1 MNRLKSENYL
11 LKQNNY
17 YLVCTIQQLE
27 KQKLKIVNQDIDEI
41 SEIILEDT
49 REYDSLHNQIMDI
62 SCNNYSSETLEIPL
76 LENQLKEIL
85 LLKTELQE
93 TKMEIEVQKN
103 TLENKIIELEKQK
116 EELEMKLKLEQSE
129 NKDEIERLNKEN
141 DILYNNN
148 AQLQFELI
156 KILKNK
162 QKIILEN

>member
-1 MNRLKSENYL
+1 MNRLKQENYV

-49 REYDSLHNQIMDI
+49 REYDNLHNQIQIIDI
-62 SCNNYSSETLEIPL
+62 SCGIPA
-76 LENQLKEIL
+76 E
-85 LLKTELQE
+85 
-93 TKMEIEVQKN
+93 
-103 TLENKIIELEKQK
+103 TLENKINELEKQK
-116 EELEMKLKLEQSE
+116 GELTTKLKLEQSE
-129 NKDEIERLNKEN
+129 NKEEIERLNNEN
-141 DILYNNN
+141 DALHNNN

-162 QKIILEN
+162 QKMILEN

>member
-1 MNRLKSENYL
+1 MNRLKHENFL

-27 KQKLKIVNQDIDEI
+27 KQKLKIIKQDIDEI
-41 SEIILEDT
+41 SDIILTDT
-49 REYDSLHNQIMDI
+49 REYKQIMDI
-62 SCNNYSSETLEIPL
+62 SCGILPEI
-76 LENQLKEIL
+76 LENRANEIL

-103 TLENKIIELEKQK
+103 TLEKKINELEKQK
-116 EELEMKLKLEQSE
+116 EELETKLKVQQSE
-129 NKDEIERLNKEN
+129 NKDEMERLNTEN
-141 DILYNNN
+141 DALHNNN

-162 QKIILEN
+162 QKLMLEN